1 MEDKRGTPME
11 EDLLL
16 PPAREGDLL
25 AQAQLAILAG
35 DMQLGNRLLGQLLEQ
50 DHRNET
56 AWLWLGSVAASAG
69 ERRACLQEV
78 LRINPQNR
86 VAAEQLRRLDRRA
99 IARQRI
105 SREQARLK
113 RVQNLVIGATLVLAL
128 LFVGLASHL
137 GIGERFA
144 GQPIALVP
152 LYTPV
157 AVAARPPA
165 ASPAPT
171 TTATLLPTEPMSMP
185 EPAATLPSE
194 TPTPPAEKV
203 GDEAGV
209 GTEAR
214 GTEGAEIETGDVT
227 EGQSSALAFAVPVSG
242 DVSVGFSRV
251 HPALDFDAPVGTTVV
266 ATASGRVVFAG
277 WNPRGSGN
285 LVVISHAG
293 GWESWY
299 AHLDGISVSAG
310 DWVCHACPIGTVGN
324 TGFSSGPHLHFEI
337 RQGCSFYNLFTGE
350 RLSSGIAA
358 NYRYDPFGAPIC
370 LVADATPTPSDGPAV
385 EGPPSAGDL
394 IETGGEKGLD
404 DPNLFP
410 P

>member
-1 MEDKRGTPME
+1 ME
-11 EDLLL
+11 EDVLL
-16 PPAREGDLL
+16 PPAQKGDLL
-25 AQAQLAILAG
+25 GQAQLAILAG
-35 DMQLGNRLLGQLLEQ
+35 DEQLGRRLLGQLLEQ
-50 DHRNET
+50 DPRNET
-56 AWLWLGSVAASAG
+56 AWLWLSSVVTSASK
-69 ERRACLQEV
+69 RRACLQRV
-78 LRINPQNR
+78 LRINPHNQ

-105 SREQARLK
+105 SQQQARGK
-113 RVQNLVIGATLVLAL
+113 RVQNLVIGATLALAL

-137 GIGERFA
+137 GIGKRLAE
-144 GQPIALVP
+144 QPIALVP

-165 ASPAPT
+165 SAPSPT
-171 TTATLLPTEPMSMP
+171 TTAALLPIEPISTPEPMTS
-185 EPAATLPSE
+185 LPSE
-194 TPTPPAEKV
+194 TPTPEEERTEVEAEV
-203 GDEAGV
+203 
-209 GTEAR
+209 
-214 GTEGAEIETGDVT
+214 EIEAEGQVKVEGMESAESKAGDLAA
-227 EGQSSALAFAVPVSG
+227 GQSSALAFAVPVSG

-266 ATASGRVVFAG
+266 AAAGGRVIFAG

-299 AHLDGISVSAG
+299 AHLDDISVSAG
-310 DWVCHACPIGTVGN
+310 DWICHACLIGTVGN
-324 TGFSSGPHLHFEI
+324 TGFSSAPHLHFEI

-350 RLSSGIAA
+350 RLSSGVAA

-370 LVADATPTPSDGPAV
+370 LITAATPTPSGGLAP
-385 EGPPSAGDL
+385 ERPPSAGDL
-394 IETGGEKGLD
+394 IETEGEKDLD
-404 DPNLFP
+404 EYNLFP